1 MLWLEFIERLS
12 IILKIMQ
19 REFGTSEAAGSSKT
33 SEASG
38 TQLRQVW
45 HGRGEASGAGG
56 AVTLIK
62 RELNCVLCF
71 NEQGQSHR
79 TMR

>member
-1 MLWLEFIERLS
+1 
-12 IILKIMQ
+12 MQ

-45 HGRGEASGAGG
+45 HERGEASGAGG

-79 TMR
+79 TTR